1 MKTPRFP
8 MSIDLYVVA
17 LPHASWRGPLH
28 AKNIEFSMPQ
38 HSQHLTLALVTLIRI
53 EEEVWIK

>member
-1 MKTPRFP
+1 